1 MNDLVTAEIEGYL
14 EPIQVPLDRALDM
27 LWTTLRA
34 LPIGN
39 LQYGAFGHF
48 FGVGV
53 EGRVQDAIEQ
63 DGRLQLT
70 FAMEDRLHSLTVT
83 PAVGSRRAR

>member
-1 MNDLVTAEIEGYL
+1 MSDLVTAEIEGFL
-14 EPIQVPLDRALDM
+14 EPVQVPLDRALDM
-27 LWTTLRA
+27 LWTTMQA
-34 LPIGN
+34 LPLGN
-39 LQYGAFGHF
+39 LQLKAYGHF

-53 EGRVQDAIEQ
+53 EGRVQEAIEQ

-83 PAVGSRRAR
+83 PAVSPQRAR